1 MARSSIPLER
11 GLLVEGRYR
20 LLRPLG
26 SGGSAWVWAARDE
39 SLGREVALKVLSGST
54 VQGGHER
61 ERLKREA
68 ELLAALD
75 HPRITTVF
83 DFAETVGQDGTGH
96 PILVTELVD
105 GESLA
110 ARLERG
116 ALRPEEALSVCAQV
130 ADALT
135 AAHRAG
141 VVHRDV
147 KPGNVM
153 LGPDGAKLLDFGISR
168 RETDVELTG
177 QVLIGTPACMAP
189 EQWRGGTA
197 EPASDVYALGCLLY
211 WCMSGHGPYPD
222 REITALGMS
231 HLLADP
237 PMLPFTGQDRAA
249 VDEIYEACVRKD
261 PADRPSSGEVAA
273 VLAGRVGP
281 RLPNRADHP
290 ADVRRPTRR
299 ALLAAYSMSAGAML
313 VFSLVLTLA
322 LAGGSPAG
330 QPLLGTATATP
341 PHSSAPGAKASSSSG
356 VIGAGDV
363 APPSSGANPTQG
375 TTNAKKD
382 NAGHHRGHGNG
393 DPSSSSS

>member
-1 MARSSIPLER
+1 MARSSIPLEQ

-39 SLGREVALKVLSGST
+39 SLGREVALKVLTGST

-83 DFAETVGQDGTGH
+83 DFAETFAQDGTGH

-153 LGPDGAKLLDFGISR
+153 LGPGGAKLLDFGISR
-168 RETDVELTG
+168 RETDVDLTG
-177 QVLIGTPACMAP
+177 QALIGTPACMAP

-237 PMLPFTGQDRAA
+237 RRCLSPVRIAPPSRRYTKPACARIRPIGRAPVRLPPSSRAGSDHGCGTA
-249 VDEIYEACVRKD
+249 RTIRRTF
-261 PADRPSSGEVAA
+261 ADRPAA
-273 VLAGRVGP
+273 HFSP
-281 RLPNRADHP
+281 R
-290 ADVRRPTRR
+290 TR
-299 ALLAAYSMSAGAML
+299 
-313 VFSLVLTLA
+313 
-322 LAGGSPAG
+322 
-330 QPLLGTATATP
+330 
-341 PHSSAPGAKASSSSG
+341 
-356 VIGAGDV
+356 
-363 APPSSGANPTQG
+363 
-375 TTNAKKD
+375 
-382 NAGHHRGHGNG
+382 
-393 DPSSSSS
+393 